1 MSNYLNDYGLTNEIN
16 LTISSFAYQIIIED
30 IKNFIYKVDKSN
42 FSKFC
47 SIIFLSYYKEANANF
62 EERIEK
68 EINSINEFIKTNNI
82 KDKDTI
88 IKAGINTGN
97 KVLNQAIYI
106 EALNSLWR
114 KFKSGES
121 DFMSYKKEVT
131 DAVRK
136 QNRAISKV
144 KREVNKKLNKL

>member
-1 MSNYLNDYGLTNEIN
+1 MSNYLNDYGLPNEIN
-16 LTISSFAYQIIIED
+16 LTIFSFAYQLIIED

-82 KDKDTI
+82 NNKDTI
-88 IKAGINTGN
+88 MSLAKKLQSSNFKDE
-97 KVLNQAIYI
+97 KVLNEVIDELSSLTGKNIDDSKRDKIIKAIKNDKVPSDI
-106 EALNSLWR
+106 E
-114 KFKSGES
+114 
-121 DFMSYKKEVT
+121 
-131 DAVRK
+131 
-136 QNRAISKV
+136 
-144 KREVNKKLNKL
+144 NKW